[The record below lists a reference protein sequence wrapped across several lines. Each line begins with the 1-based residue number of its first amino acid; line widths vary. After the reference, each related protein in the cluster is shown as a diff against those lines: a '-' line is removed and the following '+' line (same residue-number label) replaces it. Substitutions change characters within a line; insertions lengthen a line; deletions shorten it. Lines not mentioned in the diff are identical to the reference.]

1 MASQRSNECT
11 VAHSVH
17 SSANGVAPHGAS
29 VEGRLHTAPPMGL
42 NMWDEI
48 HESPCRRDT
57 SNQRVLNSARRALG
71 HIHNTRHGAKE

>member
-1 MASQRSNECT
+1 MASQRSTSVLLPTVFTRVLTGWLRMEPASKGVCT
-11 VAHSVH
+11 
-17 SSANGVAPHGAS
+17 
-29 VEGRLHTAPPMGL
+29 LHLRMGL

>member
-1 MASQRSNECT
+1 
-11 VAHSVH
+11 
-17 SSANGVAPHGAS
+17 
-29 VEGRLHTAPPMGL
+29 MGL